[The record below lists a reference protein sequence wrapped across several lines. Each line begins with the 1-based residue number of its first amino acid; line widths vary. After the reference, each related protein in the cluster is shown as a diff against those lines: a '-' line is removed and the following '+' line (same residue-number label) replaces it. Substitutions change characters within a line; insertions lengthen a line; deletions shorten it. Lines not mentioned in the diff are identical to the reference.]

1 MSKDGTMLV
10 YDPRPPETTRAR
22 LAPRLETLVG
32 KRVLLF
38 DNGKLDPQFRWAF
51 PVVFEVLEGTFT
63 RQFGVS
69 SILHRTEYLLPATP
83 ERLSQL
89 AEEIDTLAVDAV
101 VFALLDAGI
110 AQPTVVLAIELEK
123 RGIPT
128 ASICYGPGAQLAAAS
143 SASLIEALSLHT
155 VNVMRTAGQDEMR
168 QEANRLVT
176 EVAAGLTAGEE
187 TIKQWIDAGRAALP
201 VPCVSGGILELEAQD
216 ATARF
221 TRLMLDSGVGD
232 GFPLFCPTIDGVER
246 LLSEAGIDPQFEV
259 WPVVPPRREPL
270 TAQEVGVIAA
280 MCGVRPEWMPFVLA
294 AFEAMAEEEFHLPLA
309 AISGN
314 PAGTLVLISGWE
326 ALRRGIACRDGCL
339 GPGHAA
345 NASIGRTVALSYS
358 VALGARIGSS
368 DTTLQ
373 GSPSQYSY
381 CCAENLVDAPWP
393 GLHADL
399 AGGDES
405 VIVTVLRCDGPRTVI
420 DNLSTTPEAL
430 LRTFAAAMTSI
441 ASNNAYVPRAQIVVF
456 MNPEHASIVHAGGW
470 SKRDAQQF
478 LFETARNESSEVE
491 GRGYIP
497 NRAPWMSAL
506 SRIPAVEHAE
516 DILIAVV
523 GAPGNLSQ
531 VSLPWGF
538 ARGASRTVSF
548 PQSSDR

>member
-1 MSKDGTMLV
+1 MSKSETLLV
-10 YDPRPPETTRAR
+10 YDPRPAETIRAT

-32 KRVLLF
+32 KRVVLF
-38 DNGKLDPQFRWAF
+38 DNGKLDPQFGWEF
-51 PVVFEVLEGTFT
+51 PVIFEVLEGSLCH
-63 RQFGVS
+63 QFGVS

-89 AEEIDTLAVDAV
+89 AGEIDRLEVDAV

-110 AQPTVVLAIELEK
+110 AQPTVALAIELER

-128 ASICYGPGAQLAAAS
+128 ASIGHGPGAQLAAAS
-143 SASLIEALSLHT
+143 AAPLIEGLSLHT
-155 VNVMRTAGQDEMR
+155 VRVMRTAGRDEMR
-168 QEANRLVT
+168 ADANRLVA
-176 EVAAGLTAGEE
+176 EVADGLTAGEE
-187 TIKQWIDAGRAALP
+187 TINRWIGAGKAALP
-201 VPCVSGGILELEAQD
+201 VPCVAGGVLELEAQD
-216 ATARF
+216 ASARF
-221 TRLMLDSGVGD
+221 TRLMLDSGLGD
-232 GFPLFCPTIDGVER
+232 GFPLFCPAIDTVDL
-246 LLSEAGIDPQFEV
+246 LLSQAGIDPTFEI

-270 TAQEVGVIAA
+270 TAKELGVIAA

-294 AFEAMAEEEFHLPLA
+294 AFEAMAEPEFHLPLA

-314 PAGTLVLISGWE
+314 PAGTLILISGWE

-368 DTTLQ
+368 DTSLQ

-399 AGGDES
+399 TGGDDS
-405 VIVTVLRCDGPRTVI
+405 AIVTVLRCDGPRTVI
-420 DNLSTTPEAL
+420 DNLSQTPEGL

-441 ASNNAYVPRAQIVVF
+441 ASNNAYVPLAQIVVF
-456 MNPEHASIVHAGGW
+456 MNPEHANIVHAGGW
-470 SKRDAQQF
+470 SKRDAQLF
-478 LFETARNESSEVE
+478 LYEAARNESKELE

-497 NRAPWMSAL
+497 NRPAWMSAL
-506 SRIPAVEHAE
+506 S
-516 DILIAVV
+516 
-523 GAPGNLSQ
+523 LS
-531 VSLPWGF
+531 
-538 ARGASRTVSF
+538 ACA
-548 PQSSDR
+548 